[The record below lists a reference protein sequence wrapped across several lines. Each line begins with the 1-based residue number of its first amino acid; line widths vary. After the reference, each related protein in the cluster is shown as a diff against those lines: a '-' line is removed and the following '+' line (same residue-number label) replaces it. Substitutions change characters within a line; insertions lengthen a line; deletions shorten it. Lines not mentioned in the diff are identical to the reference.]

1 MKSKAAK
8 GPARKAGGDFK
19 METTEVIIR
28 KMRQEDT
35 AAVSRL
41 ESEVF
46 TMPWSESAFREMA
59 QEKNAI
65 YVVAVYRDTIIGNC
79 GVRNIL
85 GEGEI
90 TNVAVSETYRGHG
103 VAKMMFQMLLAEGK
117 KQGIDAFTLE
127 VRKSNLPAI
136 RLYESFGFESAG
148 VRPRFYEKPVE
159 DALVMWKR

>member
-1 MKSKAAK
+1 
-8 GPARKAGGDFK
+8 
-19 METTEVIIR
+19 MEATEVIIR

-46 TMPWSESAFREMA
+46 TMPWSENAFRKMA
-59 QEKNAI
+59 EEENAI
-65 YVVAVYRDTIIGNC
+65 YIVAVYQDTIIGNC

-90 TNVAVSETYRGHG
+90 TNVAVSEKYRGHG
-103 VAKMMFQMLLAEGK
+103 VAKRMFRMLLTEGREH
-117 KQGIDAFTLE
+117 GIDAFTLE

-136 RLYESFGFESAG
+136 RLYESFGFETAG
-148 VRPRFYEKPVE
+148 IRPRFYEKPVE

>member
-1 MKSKAAK
+1 
-8 GPARKAGGDFK
+8 
-19 METTEVIIR
+19 MEATEIIVR
-28 KMRQEDT
+28 KMRAEDT

-46 TMPWSESAFREMA
+46 TMPWSESAFRKMA
-59 QEKNAI
+59 EEENAI
-65 YVVAVYRDTIIGNC
+65 YIVAVYQDTIIGNC

-90 TNVAVSETYRGHG
+90 TNVAVGEKYRGHG
-103 VAKMMFQMLLAEGK
+103 VAKRMFRMLLAEGK
-117 KQGIDAFTLE
+117 ERGIDAFTLE

-136 RLYESFGFESAG
+136 RLYESFGFETAG

>member
-1 MKSKAAK
+1 
-8 GPARKAGGDFK
+8 
-19 METTEVIIR
+19 MEATEVIIR

-46 TMPWSESAFREMA
+46 TMPWSESAFRKMA
-59 QEKNAI
+59 EEENAI
-65 YVVAVYRDTIIGNC
+65 YIVAVYQDTIIGNC

-90 TNVAVSETYRGHG
+90 TNVAVGEKYRGHG
-103 VAKMMFQMLLAEGK
+103 VAKRMFRMLLAEGK
-117 KQGIDAFTLE
+117 ERGIDAFTLE

-136 RLYESFGFESAG
+136 RLYEAFGFETAG
-148 VRPRFYEKPVE
+148 IRPRFYEKPAE

>member
-1 MKSKAAK
+1 
-8 GPARKAGGDFK
+8 
-19 METTEVIIR
+19 MEATEVIIR

-46 TMPWSESAFREMA
+46 TMPWSESAFRKMA
-59 QEKNAI
+59 EEENAI
-65 YVVAVYRDTIIGNC
+65 YIVAVYQDTIIGNC

-90 TNVAVSETYRGHG
+90 TNVAVGEKYRGHG
-103 VAKMMFQMLLAEGK
+103 VAKRMFRMLLTEGREH
-117 KQGIDAFTLE
+117 GIDAFTLE

-136 RLYESFGFESAG
+136 RLYESFGFETAG
-148 VRPRFYEKPVE
+148 IRPRFYEKPVE

>member
-1 MKSKAAK
+1 
-8 GPARKAGGDFK
+8 
-19 METTEVIIR
+19 MEDTEVIIR

-46 TMPWSESAFREMA
+46 TMPWSESAFRKMA
-59 QEKNAI
+59 EEENAI
-65 YVVAVYRDTIIGNC
+65 YIVAVYQDTIIGNC

-90 TNVAVSETYRGHG
+90 TNVAVGEKYRGHG
-103 VAKMMFQMLLAEGK
+103 VAKRMFRMLLAEGK
-117 KQGIDAFTLE
+117 ERGIDAFTLE

-136 RLYESFGFESAG
+136 RLYESFGFETAG